1 MHGRLRGPGRGE
13 SEVPIALP
21 AGNIQETAEHV
32 AGPRAEKRILRKQSD
47 VKLTKRRDT
56 REGSSR
62 SDSEPQPLDF
72 R

>member
-1 MHGRLRGPGRGE
+1 MHGRLRAPGRGE
-13 SEVPIALP
+13 SEVPVASP
-21 AGNIQETAEHV
+21 AGNIQETTEHV
-32 AGPRAEKRILRKQSD
+32 ARPRAEERVLRKQSD
-47 VKLTKRRDT
+47 VKLTKRRDA